1 MAIFIRLPRR
11 MHKEVLFVH
20 IAYHFHPE
28 MGYDVNYMA
37 RYKPD
42 HCRMVVVTGDNLS
55 LWKTDAEGIRPL
67 DERFTAETGTEI
79 IRLPSFKTGN
89 KKAGVMLRGLNKTL
103 NRLNPDI
110 VFYHGLESV
119 SFGPSLFFQT
129 RKRYVSGDTHT
140 LFSQFRDLSLPG
152 RLYLY
157 GFFRPFIVKRMVKS
171 GRPVFYTALENKRVL
186 TELFGFPEQQVF
198 DNEICTDTRF
208 FYREPVDPAA
218 LIPGWRPAKTILYTG
233 KSDHFKQPHLILDA
247 LRLVEDRID
256 FDLNVLIVGPENE
269 AYSAQHYRSPFR
281 NPRIRLVVHPAVP
294 NRELRKYYSLADL
307 AVFPRQN
314 TLSALD
320 AQACGLPVVMED
332 DETNRK
338 RLAAGGRVYPT
349 GNLEVLA
356 AEMLSLLQDDA
367 ARMQLGAAGQ
377 AYVKTHF
384 DYSDRLKALQGR
396 LVDDWRR
403 SAKGR
408 QA

>member
-1 MAIFIRLPRR
+1 MA
-11 MHKEVLFVH
+11 KEVLFVH

-42 HCRMVVVTGDNLS
+42 YCRMVVITGDNLS

-67 DERFTAETGTEI
+67 DERFSAETGTEI
-79 IRLPSFKTGN
+79 IRLPSFKTGS

-129 RKRYVSGDTHT
+129 RRRYVSGDTHT
-140 LFSQFRDLSLPG
+140 LFSQFRDLSWAG

-186 TELFGFPEQQVF
+186 TDLFGFPEAQVF
-198 DNEICTDTRF
+198 DNEICTDTRLF
-208 FYREPVDPAA
+208 FREDINPGQ
-218 LIPGWRPAKTILYTG
+218 LIPGWLPGKTLLYTG
-233 KSDHFKQPHLILDA
+233 KSDHFKQPHLILEA

-256 FDLNVLIVGPENE
+256 FDLNVLIVGPENQDY
-269 AYSAQHYRSPFR
+269 AAQHYQRGFS

-294 NRELRKYYSLADL
+294 NRELRKYYSIADL

-349 GNLEVLA
+349 DDLKVLA
-356 AEMLSLLQDDA
+356 DLMLELLKDDT
-367 ARMQLGAAGQ
+367 ARLQLGAAGQ
-377 AYVKTHF
+377 AYVKAHF
-384 DYSDRLKALQGR
+384 DYSDRLKALQGM
-396 LVDDWRR
+396 LVENWKK
-403 SAKGR
+403 SAENG
-408 QA
+408 